1 MSGITTKIESI
12 VERINE
18 LRIKRQAVI
27 LVHNY
32 QRGEIQD
39 IGDFVGDSL
48 ELSRKAARTEARV
61 ILFCGVHFMAETA
74 KILSPGK
81 IVLMPDPNAGC
92 PMANMVTL
100 RELKKKKAEHPGAV
114 VVCYVNSTAEIKAES
129 DICCTSANAEKII
142 ASIPED
148 KEIIFVPD
156 KSLGDYAARKVGR
169 EIILWPGF
177 CPTHHRILREH
188 IIQQKEA
195 HPEAKVIVHPE
206 CTRDVIELADAVGST
221 SQILRFARETEAKE
235 VFVGTEN
242 GMLYRLA
249 KENPDKKF
257 YPASPVADC
266 PNMRLNTLE
275 KVFWSLEE
283 MAYEVTVPED
293 VAARARIAI
302 ERMLEL
308 S

>member
-1 MSGITTKIESI
+1 MSGMTTRTEPV

-18 LRIKRQAVI
+18 LRTKRQAVI

-39 IGDFVGDSL
+39 IGDLVGDSL
-48 ELSRKAARTEARV
+48 ELSRKAARTDAKV

-74 KILSPGK
+74 KILSPEK
-81 IVLMPDPNAGC
+81 MVLMPDPNAGC
-92 PMANMVTL
+92 PMANMLTL
-100 RELKKKKAEHPGAV
+100 RELKNKKAEHPEAL
-114 VVCYVNSTAEIKAES
+114 VVCYVNSAAEIKAES
-129 DICCTSANAEKII
+129 DICCTSANADKIV
-142 ASIPED
+142 ASIPEH
-148 KEIIFVPD
+148 KEIIFIPD
-156 KSLGDYAARKVGR
+156 KSLGDYVARKVGR
-169 EIILWPGF
+169 ELILWPGF

-188 IIQQKEA
+188 ILQQKKA
-195 HPEAKVIVHPE
+195 HPAAKVIVHPE
-206 CTRDVIELADAVGST
+206 CTRDVIGLADAVGST
-221 SQILRFARETEAKE
+221 SQILRFARETAANE
-235 VFVGTEN
+235 VIVGTEN

-275 KVFWSLEE
+275 KVFWSLED
-283 MAYEVTVPED
+283 MVYEITVPED
-293 VAARARIAI
+293 VAARARGAI

>member
-1 MSGITTKIESI
+1 MPEITTKIEPI

-48 ELSRKAARTEARV
+48 ELSRKAAGTDAEV

-74 KILSPGK
+74 KILSPEK

-100 RELKKKKAEHPGAV
+100 RQLRKKKAEHPGAV

-129 DICCTSANAEKII
+129 DVCCTSANAEKII

-148 KEIIFVPD
+148 KQIIFVPD
-156 KSLGDYAARKVGR
+156 KSLGDYAARKMGR
-169 EIILWPGF
+169 ELVLWPGF
-177 CPTHHRILREH
+177 CPTHHRILREY

-195 HPEAKVIVHPE
+195 HHEDKVIVHKE
-206 CTRDVIELADAVGST
+206 RKRDMIEN
-221 SQILRFARETEAKE
+221 KE
-235 VFVGTEN
+235 
-242 GMLYRLA
+242 
-249 KENPDKKF
+249 KEGKG
-257 YPASPVADC
+257 
-266 PNMRLNTLE
+266 
-275 KVFWSLEE
+275 
-283 MAYEVTVPED
+283 
-293 VAARARIAI
+293 
-302 ERMLEL
+302 
-308 S
+308 

>member
-1 MSGITTKIESI
+1 
-12 VERINE
+12 
-18 LRIKRQAVI
+18 
-27 LVHNY
+27 
-32 QRGEIQD
+32 
-39 IGDFVGDSL
+39 VGDSL
-48 ELSRKAARTEARV
+48 ELSRKAARTDAKV

-74 KILSPGK
+74 KILSPQR

-148 KEIIFVPD
+148 REIIFVPD
-156 KSLGDYAARKVGR
+156 MSLGDYAARKVGR
-169 EIILWPGF
+169 ELILWPGF
-177 CPTHHRILREH
+177 CPIHHRILREH

-195 HPEAKVIVHPE
+195 YPEAKVIVHPE

-221 SQILRFARETEAKE
+221 SQILRFACETESKE
-235 VFVGTEN
+235 VIVGTES

-249 KENPDKKF
+249 KENADKKF

-275 KVFWSLEE
+275 KALWSLED
-283 MAYEVTVPED
+283 MVYEVTVPED
-293 VAARARIAI
+293 VAARARGAI

>member
-1 MSGITTKIESI
+1 MSEITTSTEPI

-18 LRIKRQAVI
+18 LRVKRRAVI

-48 ELSRKAARTEARV
+48 ELSRKAAGTDAEV

-74 KILSPGK
+74 KILSPEK
-81 IVLMPDPNAGC
+81 IVLMPDLNAGC

-100 RELKKKKAEHPGAV
+100 RELKQKKAEHPDAV

-129 DICCTSANAEKII
+129 DICCTSANADKII
-142 ASIPED
+142 ASIPEH
-148 KEIIFVPD
+148 KQIIFIPD
-156 KSLGDYAARKVGR
+156 KSLGDYAGRKVGR
-169 EIILWPGF
+169 ELILWPGF

-188 IIQQKEA
+188 IVQQKKM
-195 HPEAKVIVHPE
+195 HPEARVIVHPE

-221 SQILRFARETEAKE
+221 SQILRFARENEAKE
-235 VFVGTEN
+235 VIVGTEN
-242 GMLYRLA
+242 GMLHRLA
-249 KENPDKKF
+249 KENPHKRF
-257 YPASPVADC
+257 YPASAVADC
-266 PNMRLNTLE
+266 PNMRLNSLE
-275 KVFWSLEE
+275 KVLWSLEE
-283 MAYEVTVPED
+283 MIYEITVPED
-293 VAARARIAI
+293 VAKQARIAI
-302 ERMLEL
+302 EKMLEL

>member
-1 MSGITTKIESI
+1 MPEITTKIEPI

-48 ELSRKAARTEARV
+48 ELSRKAAGTNAEV

-74 KILSPGK
+74 KILSPEK

-100 RELKKKKAEHPGAV
+100 RQLKKKKAEHPGAV

-129 DICCTSANAEKII
+129 DVCCTSANAEKII

-148 KEIIFVPD
+148 KQIIFVPD
-156 KSLGDYAARKVGR
+156 KSLGDYAARKMGR
-169 EIILWPGF
+169 ELVLWPGF
-177 CPTHHRILREH
+177 CPTHHRILRDY

-221 SQILRFARETEAKE
+221 SQILRFACETEVKE
-235 VFVGTEN
+235 VIVGTEN

-249 KENPDKKF
+249 KENPDKQF

-275 KVFWSLEE
+275 KVLWSLED
-283 MAYEVTVPED
+283 MVYEVTVPED
-293 VAARARIAI
+293 VGARARGAI

>member
-1 MSGITTKIESI
+1 MPEITTKIEPI

-48 ELSRKAARTEARV
+48 ELSRKAAGTDAEV

-74 KILSPGK
+74 KILSPEK

-100 RELKKKKAEHPGAV
+100 RQLRKKKAEHPGAV

-129 DICCTSANAEKII
+129 DVCCTSANAEKII

-148 KEIIFVPD
+148 KQIIFVPD
-156 KSLGDYAARKVGR
+156 KSLGDYAARKMGR
-169 EIILWPGF
+169 ELVLWPGF
-177 CPTHHRILREH
+177 CPTHHRILREY

-221 SQILRFARETEAKE
+221 SQILRFACETEAKE
-235 VFVGTEN
+235 VIVGTES

-249 KENPDKKF
+249 KENPDKQF

-275 KVFWSLEE
+275 KVLWSLEG
-283 MAYEVTVPED
+283 MVYEVTVPEE
-293 VAARARIAI
+293 VAARARGAI